1 MMNKESE
8 MVEKRN
14 VPVDTLGGTVVYVR
28 ASEAAH
34 FVRKFK
40 LVAKASTL
48 VDKLTE
54 LNPMRAET
62 EPVKAELD
70 AVMVK
75 IRSLNAKFRRN
86 GMFSSVTPEV

>member
-1 MMNKESE
+1 

-14 VPVDTLGGTVVYVR
+14 VPVNTLAGTTVYVR
-28 ASEAAH
+28 ASERAH
-34 FVRKFK
+34 FVRKFD
-40 LVAKASTL
+40 LVSKASTL
-48 VDKLTE
+48 VDILAE

-75 IRSLNAKFRRN
+75 IRALNAKARRL
-86 GMFSSVTPEV
+86 GIFSSLTAEV